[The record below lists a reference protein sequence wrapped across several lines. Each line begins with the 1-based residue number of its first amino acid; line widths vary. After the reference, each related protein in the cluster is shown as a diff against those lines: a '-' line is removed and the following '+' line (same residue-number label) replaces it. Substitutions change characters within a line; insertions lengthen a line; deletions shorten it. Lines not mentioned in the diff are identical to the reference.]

1 MKYLY
6 FKAIFLLSVSQFI
19 YAADPQLSS
28 IQVLKYKLKLK
39 MAVQ

>member
-19 YAADPQLSS
+19 YAAD
-28 IQVLKYKLKLK
+28 
-39 MAVQ
+39 

>member
-19 YAADPQLSS
+19 YAADPQ
-28 IQVLKYKLKLK
+28 
-39 MAVQ
+39 